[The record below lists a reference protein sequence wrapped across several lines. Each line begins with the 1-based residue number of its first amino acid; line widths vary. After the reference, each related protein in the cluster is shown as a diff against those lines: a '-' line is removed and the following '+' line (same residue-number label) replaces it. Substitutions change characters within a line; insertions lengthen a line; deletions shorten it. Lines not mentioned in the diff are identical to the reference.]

1 MQDMDVDSEMVMDSG
16 PASAPLI
23 LSSPRTTAAG
33 IDEQEQPSAA
43 EQLELSARLLL
54 ALHPDEGEWSF
65 ELLAE
70 VNMDADLIDACKAI
84 TGYPEAQIVLALMI
98 CILGPDRVGLPADV
112 VAAVPAALLGGLR
125 VIIVRS

>member
-1 MQDMDVDSEMVMDSG
+1 MQDMDVEFEIADNFGPIENRVM
-16 PASAPLI
+16 SAP
-23 LSSPRTTAAG
+23 
-33 IDEQEQPSAA
+33 PSAA
-43 EQLELSARLLL
+43 ALRAKHAQTGAAEHLERAAQQLL
-54 ALHPDEGEWSF
+54 ARYPDATAWSYDR
-65 ELLAE
+65 LAE
-70 VNMDADLIDACKAI
+70 VNMAADIIDACKAI